1 MTTNTLIVT
10 ANAVSLNEEESE
22 SSENGNHWSLTLTMT
37 GVSMTGSSTQGSP
50 VWTHKFTTDK
60 PNANTRAEWQA
71 LTDGV
76 PRSKVI
82 FRTVN
87 GNEFILVD
95 VDPTTGDKLMWFVN
109 HPSGDYSTTAT
120 TFSVLHSAVAEILDK
135 ELTSA
140 AERGFKFPDKPG
152 QRAIRF

>member
-10 ANAVSLNEEESE
+10 AHAVSLNEEESE
-22 SSENGNHWSLTLTMT
+22 GSESGNRWSLTITMT
-37 GVSMTGSSTQGSP
+37 GVSMTGDSTQGSP
-50 VWTHKFTTDK
+50 VWTHKYTTDM

-76 PRSKVI
+76 PRSKVT

-95 VDPTTGDKLMWFVN
+95 NDPKTGDKLMWFVN
-109 HPSGDYSTTAT
+109 HPSGDYSTAAT
-120 TFSVLHSAVAEILDK
+120 TFSVLHSAAADVLVK
-135 ELTSA
+135 KLTSA
-140 AERGFKFPDKPG
+140 AERGFKFADKPG
-152 QRAIRF
+152 QRTIRF